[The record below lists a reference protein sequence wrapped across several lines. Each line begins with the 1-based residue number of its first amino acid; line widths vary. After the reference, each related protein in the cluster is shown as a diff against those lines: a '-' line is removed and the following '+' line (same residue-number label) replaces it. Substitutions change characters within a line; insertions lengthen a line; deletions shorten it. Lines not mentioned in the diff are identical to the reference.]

1 MPSFRKEDICYP
13 EHFRYLSGHH
23 SNVSVGLGISSALY
37 RENLPVRVTLSR
49 FSLSDVEKYIRKY
62 DRENMK
68 LYRVFSCRRCITGG
82 RVKQILIL

>member
-1 MPSFRKEDICYP
+1 
-13 EHFRYLSGHH
+13 
-23 SNVSVGLGISSALY
+23 
-37 RENLPVRVTLSR
+37 VRVTLSR

-68 LYRVFSCRRCITGG
+68 LYRVFPCRRCITGG